1 MISIHGAHG
10 YLIHPVLS
18 PRTNLRTDEY
28 ADPVRFLNEVLV
40 AVRNAA
46 PETPYSCASP
56 RSRASRTGSTPTPP
70 GPWPTACAWTW

>member
-1 MISIHGAHG
+1 VISIHGAHG
-10 YLIHPVLS
+10 YLIHQFLS